1 MATTTRSKTA
11 TPSSR
16 DSKSRLSRSVSEVN
30 PRSGS
35 KASSSAAS
43 PTSSSSRTPKRPL
56 PRTKIQA
63 LESFVKFGLNGK
75 EKEKPPEFPPK
86 EWFDK
91 PTASHSASS
100 NSVPTVMRSSSPA
113 PADSNID
120 NVLEET
126 WSQSGAPDIARRM
139 NTVKT
144 ISPAETAAAQV
155 QHVTAAAERR
165 SVSAPETPGIEEP
178 PSPPEPMTL
187 ARRIQAMLSRAPP
200 PPPTTSDATSGTEDA
215 APSVPAP
222 PAPPIPAADRS
233 LVDMLTN
240 ASIMNGKTAGQGV
253 FAMLE
258 RLRKRPSSGPSDATD
273 STAESSDT
281 KGNTEEPS
289 RKDEE
294 DDDDDSGVMFY
305 GPLEPDE
312 MSEVEI
318 ARSDVMSTYDD
329 GETIEFERPAQR
341 LSMARSPGPSPLAL
355 PQETVPSTD
364 STEKGKGKGK
374 DGSATPTAQ
383 ESAGEVGDKDASGK
397 DRDGKTWFG
406 TLRSRIV
413 DGSKTV
419 SENVSQGTDYVSAA
433 SRDAI
438 TKLTAPRP
446 PTDREPVRTR
456 VRWMPS
462 PDKISFQAT
471 WWGYRLYLPP
481 PVLDVLNN
489 KRLEAAKRAAI
500 VTTALQWMLGH
511 VPVALV
517 PPQFR
522 PGLILAQRLVPYLG
536 YVGAFVAWS
545 WGAMKSFD
553 KGYGIVL
560 TATWVLPI
568 ALIPGTWETNEVI
581 SAPPRSPPIDDDVT
595 ISGSAGASST
605 AVNSRPSA
613 SLLSRGS
620 ANSGTTLVPSASGN
634 VAGM

>member
-11 TPSSR
+11 TPMSR
-16 DSKSRLSRSVSEVN
+16 DSKSRLSRSVSEVT

-43 PTSSSSRTPKRPL
+43 PTSPSSRPPKRPL
-56 PRTKIQA
+56 PRTKVQA
-63 LESFVKFGLNGK
+63 LESFVKFGLKGK

-91 PTASHSASS
+91 PGASRAASS
-100 NSVPTVMRSSSPA
+100 NSVPTVIRASSPG

-126 WSQSGAPDIARRM
+126 WSQSGSADIARRM
-139 NTVKT
+139 TTANT

-155 QHVTAAAERR
+155 QHVTAERR
-165 SVSAPETPGIEEP
+165 SVSAPETPAAEDP
-178 PSPPEPMTL
+178 PTPPEPMTL
-187 ARRIQAMLSRAPP
+187 AKRIQAMLSRAPP
-200 PPPTTSDATSGTEDA
+200 APSTPSDATASTED
-215 APSVPAP
+215 VPVAP
-222 PAPPIPAADRS
+222 PAPSLPAADRS
-233 LVDMLTN
+233 LIDMLTN
-240 ASIMNGKTAGQGV
+240 ANIMNGKTAGQGV
-253 FAMLE
+253 FAMLD
-258 RLRKRPSSGPSDATD
+258 RLRLRPSAPSDTTD
-273 STAESSDT
+273 TTADSGDANNKT
-281 KGNTEEPS
+281 KEPS
-289 RKDEE
+289 HKDEDNDE
-294 DDDDDSGVMFY
+294 DDDSTGVMLY

-312 MSEVEI
+312 LSEVEL

-329 GETIEFERPAQR
+329 GETIEYERPAQR
-341 LSMARSPGPSPLAL
+341 LSMAKSPGPSPLAL

-364 STEKGKGKGK
+364 KTGKGKGK
-374 DGSATPTAQ
+374 EESESTPPTAQ
-383 ESAGEVGDKDASGK
+383 ESVAEVGDKEANGK
-397 DRDGKTWFG
+397 NKDGKSWFG
-406 TLRSRIV
+406 TLRERIV
-413 DGSKTV
+413 EGSKTV
-419 SENVSQGTDYVSAA
+419 SDNVVQGTDYVSAA

-438 TKLTAPRP
+438 TKMTAPRP

-456 VRWMPS
+456 VRWLPS
-462 PDKISFQAT
+462 PDKVSFQAT

-511 VPVALV
+511 VPVTLV

-560 TATWVLPI
+560 TATWLLPV
-568 ALIPGTWETNEVI
+568 ALIPGTWELNEI
-581 SAPPRSPPIDDDVT
+581 PPRSPPARDDVT
-595 ISGSAGASST
+595 ITSSAGASST

-613 SLLSRGS
+613 STLQSRGS
-620 ANSGTTLVPSASGN
+620 TTSGTTLVPSASGN